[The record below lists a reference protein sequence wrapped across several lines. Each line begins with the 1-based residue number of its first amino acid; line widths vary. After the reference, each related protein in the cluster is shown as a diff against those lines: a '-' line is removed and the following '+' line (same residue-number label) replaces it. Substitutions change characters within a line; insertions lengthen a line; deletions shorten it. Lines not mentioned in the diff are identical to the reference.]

1 MSAPVTPPTEE
12 RHFRR
17 VPIDYQ
23 VKLVA
28 DDRIIAY
35 PRAINLS
42 MGGILLSG
50 PARLPMGSHCGVA
63 ILFASPDAGRRVVAR
78 GTVVRTDGQGMAI
91 AFSKALDP
99 ASEDSLRRL
108 IHSLEPGAEQE
119 LPTGQHPPS
128 EVAATASALAQ
139 ETPEGTGTAG
149 PADKAPESSLALLMN
164 RIKPGSARH
173 VVIPTDW
180 EPPSFSAYEDIREWL
195 KESVMSATIYERY
208 PDGRWTIQMLLK
220 EQNPG
225 TYRYI
230 VL

>member
-1 MSAPVTPPTEE
+1 MTEPLSPPQEA

-17 VPIDYQ
+17 LPIGYQ

-28 DDRIIAY
+28 EDRIIAY

-50 PARLPMGSHCGVA
+50 PAHLPVGSHCGVA
-63 ILFASPDAGRRVVAR
+63 ILFASADAGRRVVAR

-91 AFSKALDP
+91 AFSKTLDP
-99 ASEDSLRRL
+99 ASEDALRRL

-119 LPTGQHPPS
+119 LRTGPGHQ
-128 EVAATASALAQ
+128 EAAASA
-139 ETPEGTGTAG
+139 G
-149 PADKAPESSLALLMN
+149 PQAAPEASLALLMD

-173 VVIPTDW
+173 VTATVDW
-180 EPPSFSAYEDIREWL
+180 EPPAFGDYEAIREWL
-195 KESVMSATIYERY
+195 KESVMSATVYERY

>member
-1 MSAPVTPPTEE
+1 MTSPTEE

-63 ILFASPDAGRRVVAR
+63 ILFASPEAGRRVVAR

-91 AFSKALDP
+91 AFSKTLDP
-99 ASEDSLRRL
+99 ASEDALRRL
-108 IHSLEPGAEQE
+108 IHSLEPGAEHE
-119 LPTGQHPPS
+119 LPTGQHQQPS
-128 EVAATASALAQ
+128 EGAATTSALAQ
-139 ETPEGTGTAG
+139 ETPS
-149 PADKAPESSLALLMN
+149 PADQAPEASLAGLMD

-180 EPPSFSAYEDIREWL
+180 EPPSFPAYEDIREWL